1 MVPTTPES
9 SDIARLL
16 VLKDERPANNTRL
29 LGIPQ
34 WNLYNIDPEEGGVR
48 VLGRGLVRTASEFVG
63 RSYWS
68 ST

>member
-1 MVPTTPES
+1 MVSTTPET
-9 SDIARLL
+9 SDVARLRIL
-16 VLKDERPANNTRL
+16 EDERPANNTRL
-29 LGIPQ
+29 LSIRQ

-48 VLGRGLVRTASEFVG
+48 VLGRGLVRTASEFVS